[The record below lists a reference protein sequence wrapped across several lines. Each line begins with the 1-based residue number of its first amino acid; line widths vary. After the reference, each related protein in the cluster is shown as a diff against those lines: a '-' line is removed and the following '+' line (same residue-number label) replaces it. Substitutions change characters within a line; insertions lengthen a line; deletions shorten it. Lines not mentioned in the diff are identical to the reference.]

1 MRTPS
6 VIAKNIFSLTA
17 MKGVTSLFPLIVV
30 PYLISTIGIEKY
42 GVVIFA
48 LSFVAYFNTLIDYS
62 FKVTAV
68 REISRIQ
75 NDKKAIDEI
84 VSNVISTKVCFLLL
98 SLVLGSALIFITPI
112 FKDEMIVFLLIL
124 SSVIGYAL
132 LPNWFFMGVEKMEY
146 IALFTVIFKTL
157 HVLAIFIA
165 VKSFSDY
172 WIYAL
177 IITLESGLI
186 ALAGLILMRYKFK
199 VKFKFSSF
207 GQIKKQVYKNSGL
220 FLNQFV
226 PNLYNNTT
234 TLLLGFFGGA
244 SITGAYGVLRK
255 ITNVAESIIGIIS
268 NAFFPAINRSSKN
281 AKQFRKIQWITTT
294 ALCIALIAGS
304 AILLD
309 IFKVNGGET
318 FWALI
323 ILTLGI
329 IGLTM
334 YEVYGLN
341 YFIINKEDRLVYI
354 NTLLFSILGFLL
366 AFPVIYWGGII
377 GAASIVTFTR
387 IFIGGRLFWKFQF
400 S

>member
-30 PYLISTIGIEKY
+30 PYLISTIGLEKY

-68 REISRIQ
+68 REISKIQ
-75 NDKKAIDEI
+75 DDKKAIDEI
-84 VSNVISTKVCFLLL
+84 VSNVISTKVCFLLI

-112 FKDEMIVFLLIL
+112 FKDEMIVFLLVL

-207 GQIKKQVYKNSGL
+207 GEIKKQVYKNSGL

-255 ITNVAESIIGIIS
+255 ITNVTESIIGIIS

-294 ALCIALIAGS
+294 SLCIALIAGS
-304 AILLD
+304 TILLD
-309 IFKVNGGET
+309 IFKVTGDET